1 MINSRNLIFLVL
13 VLIVAVAT
21 NYMSENETLITEQP
35 TFAKNDPDLYM
46 LKANILQYTNEG
58 AKQHRI
64 KADRLTHFPL
74 TDITTL
80 VEPNMVLYPTER
92 RPDPWDITSRHGRL
106 LPKVQVRDEVVELW
120 DHVLAVRN
128 AGNGKFIQ
136 IQTQSLTIYPD
147 KDYAETNQKVF
158 IDENSG
164 RTIAG
169 GMKAYLNEGKFY
181 FSSSQDTR
189 VRTIMLPAFK

>member
-46 LKANILQYTNEG
+46 LKANILQYTNGG

-74 TDITTL
+74 TDITT
-80 VEPNMVLYPTER
+80 
-92 RPDPWDITSRHGRL
+92 
-106 LPKVQVRDEVVELW
+106 
-120 DHVLAVRN
+120 
-128 AGNGKFIQ
+128 
-136 IQTQSLTIYPD
+136 
-147 KDYAETNQKVF
+147 
-158 IDENSG
+158 
-164 RTIAG
+164 
-169 GMKAYLNEGKFY
+169 
-181 FSSSQDTR
+181 
-189 VRTIMLPAFK
+189 